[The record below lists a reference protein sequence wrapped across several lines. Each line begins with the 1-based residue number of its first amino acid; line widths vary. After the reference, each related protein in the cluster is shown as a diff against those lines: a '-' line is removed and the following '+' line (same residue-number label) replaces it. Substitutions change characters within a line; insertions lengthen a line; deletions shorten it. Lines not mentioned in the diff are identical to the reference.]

1 MQDSANLFAPR
12 LLFVDEKVATAV
24 VEIFGVSK
32 AANVTAAFEFAE
44 SEEGPAAATL
54 PGTVQAPRDDLRI
67 AFVQLPVAQMPAGD
81 FVVRA
86 VITVDGKPLAARPF
100 HTLRKV
106 ER

>member
-1 MQDSANLFAPR
+1 MT
-12 LLFVDEKVATAV
+12 VK
-24 VEIFGVSK
+24 
-32 AANVTAAFEFAE
+32 FEFAA
-44 SEEGPAAATL
+44 SEEGEAAATL
-54 PGTVQAPRDDLRI
+54 PGTVQAPRDDFRI

-86 VITVDGKPLAARPF
+86 VIAVDGKPLEAKPF